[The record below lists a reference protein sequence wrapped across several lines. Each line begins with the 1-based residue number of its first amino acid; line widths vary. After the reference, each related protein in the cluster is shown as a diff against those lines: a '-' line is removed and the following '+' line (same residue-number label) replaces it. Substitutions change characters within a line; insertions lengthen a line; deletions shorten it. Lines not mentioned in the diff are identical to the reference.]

1 MRVFYELSTTISISQ
16 KIEDVHNTMTIQSVM
31 IQGFRSVRKLNLP
44 LKQLNIISGANGC
57 GKSNLYKAMRLLH
70 EAANGRL
77 SQAIAEEGGI
87 QKVMWAGGH
96 RAGDRAQD
104 PKRMILAVDMQYY
117 EYQIEIGFPEPL
129 ISLFALD
136 PLVKK
141 ENIWLSGY
149 QRRGMSELMQ
159 RVNQAAFLKN
169 VEGEK
174 MSYPMTLTQE
184 DSIFGQLSD
193 PHLYPEV
200 SQVRESMKNWRFY
213 HEFSVSTH
221 SPMRIPQVGIR
232 SPVLAHDGANLAAAF
247 ETLRERGQTET
258 LYAILEKAFP
268 NTQFYVEELGG
279 RFQMMMKREGGL
291 RPLESAEFSDGTLR
305 FLCLAVALLSP
316 RPPNFMALNE
326 PENSL
331 HPELLPALAMLIA
344 EASQFTQL
352 WVTSHS
358 SDLAKMIRQY
368 REFQHIELGQK
379 NGETVVTAVSG

>member
-1 MRVFYELSTTISISQ
+1 
-16 KIEDVHNTMTIQSVM
+16 MTIQSVM

-96 RAGDRAQD
+96 RVGDRAKD

-279 RFQMMMKREGGL
+279 RFQMMMKREGIL

>member
-1 MRVFYELSTTISISQ
+1 MNKYKSFTKLENVEN
-16 KIEDVHNTMTIQSVM
+16 HMTIQSVT
-31 IQGFRSVRKLNLP
+31 IQGFRSVRNLNLP

-57 GKSNLYKAMRLLH
+57 GKSNLYKAVRLLH

-96 RAGDRAQD
+96 RAGDRAKD
-104 PKRMILAVDMQYY
+104 PKRMILSVEMQHYD
-117 EYQIEIGFPEPL
+117 YQMEIGFPEPL

-149 QRRGMSELMQ
+149 QRRRMSQLME
-159 RVNQAAFLKN
+159 RINQAAFLKN
-169 VEGEK
+169 VEDERI
-174 MSYPMTLTQE
+174 SYPMTLTQE

-200 SQVRESMKNWRFY
+200 SQVRETLKNWRFY
-213 HEFSVSTH
+213 HEFSVSSH
-221 SPMRIPQVGIR
+221 SPMRVPQVGIR

-247 ETLRERGQTET
+247 ETLRERGQTEA
-258 LYAILEKAFP
+258 LYAVLDKAFP
-268 NTQFYVEELGG
+268 NTQFYVEEMGG
-279 RFQMMMKREGGL
+279 RFQMMMKREGIL
-291 RPLESAEFSDGTLR
+291 RALESAEFSDGTLR

-331 HPELLPALAMLIA
+331 HPDLLPALAMLIA
-344 EASQFTQL
+344 EASQYTQL

-358 SDLAKMIRQY
+358 PDLADMIGRY
-368 REFQHIELGQK
+368 CELQHIRLDQN
-379 NGETVVTAVSG
+379 NGETIVVARD

>member
-1 MRVFYELSTTISISQ
+1 M
-16 KIEDVHNTMTIQSVM
+16 MIQSVT
-31 IQGFRSVRKLNLP
+31 IKGFRSIRNMTLP

-57 GKSNLYKAMRLLH
+57 GKSNLYKAVRLLH

-96 RAGDRAQD
+96 RAGDRAKD
-104 PKRMILAVDMQYY
+104 PKRMILSVDMQDYD
-117 EYQIEIGFPEPL
+117 YQMEIGFPEPL

-149 QRRGMSELMQ
+149 QRRRMSELME

-169 VEGEK
+169 VEGER

-200 SQVRESMKNWRFY
+200 SQVRETMKNWRFY
-213 HEFSVSTH
+213 HEFSVSSN
-221 SPMRIPQVGIR
+221 SPMRVPQVGIR
-232 SPVLAHDGANLAAAF
+232 SPILAHDGANLAAAF
-247 ETLRERGQTET
+247 ETLRERGQSES
-258 LYAILEKAFP
+258 LYAVLEKAFP

-279 RFQMMMKREGGL
+279 RFQMMMKRAGIL
-291 RPLESAEFSDGTLR
+291 RALESAEFSDGTLR

-316 RPPNFMALNE
+316 RPPSFMALNE

-331 HPELLPALAMLIA
+331 HPDLLPALALLIA
-344 EASQFTQL
+344 EASHYTQL

-358 SDLAKMIRQY
+358 PDLAEMIGHY
-368 REFQHIELGQK
+368 KEVQHIQLDQK
-379 NGETVVTAVSG
+379 DGETIVVAMSER